1 MLSTKI
7 RTAIVVLGAS
17 SALTAATLAPAANA
31 DYKLKVTITNQVN
44 TNYSCE
50 DAKGTYENYGVM
62 AENAQEKGDLTGF
75 NSAVNGADK
84 TWEVAKAHGCSWA
97 AATIPPTTKTS
108 LVVSSPVRALL

>member
-1 MLSTKI
+1 MLSTNI

-17 SALTAATLAPAANA
+17 CALAGTLAPVASA
-31 DYKLKVTITNQVN
+31 DYKLKVTITNEVN
-44 TNYSCE
+44 TKYSCE

-62 AENAQEKGDLTGF
+62 AESAQEKGDLTGF

-84 TWEVAKAHGCSWA
+84 TWEVAAAHGCSWA
-97 AATIPPTTKTS
+97 AATVPPKAKTS